1 MARHLSFRVSTGV
14 EEATSSA
21 AVPNYLNADEMLKIG
36 PDVVQ
41 LTCPLGQ
48 GSILLP
54 QKRMGELS
62 NKLIY
67 HNINIQKINFSTNG
81 DYIPRLLTIP
91 RS

>member
-1 MARHLSFRVSTGV
+1 MVKHLSLRVSAGV

-21 AVPNYLNADEMLKIG
+21 AVPNYLNADEILKIG

-54 QKRMGELS
+54 GKRV
-62 NKLIY
+62 
-67 HNINIQKINFSTNG
+67 G
-81 DYIPRLLTIP
+81 D
-91 RS
+91 